1 MGRFVVGSIPGVIV
15 AVPLTVAGL
24 VGIGHALAV
33 SDPLAKAD
41 AIVAISGDTGPR
53 VVAAVD
59 LWQKGYADVIVFSG
73 GSQDPSSVPS
83 AELMKRQA
91 VRLGVPEE
99 NIVLEPEAATTQQNA
114 RRVAELM
121 NESGR
126 RSAILVTSP
135 YHQRRAA
142 MHFSREFARF
152 GLTFI
157 NRPAEDPRWSP
168 ERWWMNEPSRSLT
181 VVELAKLAIE
191 SMDGSFTR
199 PVGWIGL
206 P

>member
-1 MGRFVVGSIPGVIV
+1 MGRFIVGLATGVLV

-24 VGIGHALAV
+24 IGVGYALAV
-33 SDPLAKAD
+33 EDPLAEAD

-59 LWQKGYADVIVFSG
+59 LWKKGYAGVIVFSG
-73 GSQDPSSVPS
+73 GSLDPRSAPS

-91 VRLGVPEE
+91 VGLGVPEDR
-99 NIVLEPEAATTQQNA
+99 IVLEPQAATTQENA
-114 RRVAELM
+114 RLVAQVMKDAGL
-121 NESGR
+121 

-135 YHQRRAA
+135 YHQRRAS
-142 MHFSREFARF
+142 MHFKREFDRE

-157 NRPAEDPRWSP
+157 DRPAEDPRWSKS
-168 ERWWMNEPSRSLT
+168 RWWMSEPSRSLT
-181 VVELAKLAIE
+181 IVELAKLAIE
-191 SMDGSFTR
+191 TMDGTFAR
-199 PVGWIGL
+199 PVGWVQL

>member
-1 MGRFVVGSIPGVIV
+1 MGRFIVGFMTGIVVAI
-15 AVPLTVAGL
+15 PLTVAGL

-33 SDPLAKAD
+33 TDPLAKAD

-53 VVAAVD
+53 IVAAVD
-59 LWQKGYADVIVFSG
+59 LWKQGYAGVIVFSG
-73 GSQDPSSVPS
+73 GSQDPSSAPS
-83 AELMKRQA
+83 AELMKREA

-99 NIVLEPEAATTQQNA
+99 HILLEPEAATTEQNA

-121 NESGR
+121 SESGL

-142 MHFSREFARF
+142 MHFSREFSRF

-157 NRPAEDPRWSP
+157 NRPAADPRWSAN
-168 ERWWMNEPSRSLT
+168 RWWMSEPSRSLT

-191 SMDGSFTR
+191 SMD
-199 PVGWIGL
+199 
-206 P
+206 

>member
-1 MGRFVVGSIPGVIV
+1 MGRFVLGFASGVVV
-15 AVPLTVAGL
+15 AVPLFVGAL

-33 SDPLAKAD
+33 SDPLREAD

-53 VVAAVD
+53 VVAAVE
-59 LWQKGYADVIVFSG
+59 LWKQGYARVIVFSG
-73 GSQDPSSVPS
+73 GSEDPRSAPS

-91 VRLGVPEE
+91 VLLGVPDGR
-99 NIVLEPEAATTQQNA
+99 ILLEPEAATTQQNA
-114 RRVAELM
+114 QRVALVLHEAGL
-121 NESGR
+121 

-142 MHFSREFARF
+142 MHFKRELDRY
-152 GLTFI
+152 GITFI
-157 NRPAEDPRWSP
+157 NRPATDPRWDAS
-168 ERWWMNEPSRSLT
+168 RWWLSEPSRSLT

-191 SMDGSFTR
+191 TFDPSFSR
-199 PVGWIGL
+199 PVGWLSL